1 MTDTKELRKLAE
13 AATPGPWNYY
23 DDSLSTGRIEIV
35 ALGKTVTRIYRSVP
49 EEDGANAEFIAAANP
64 QTIIALLDTI
74 EAQAAEIERQ
84 NATIDSYINTAAVLA
99 AKVEAQSAEIE
110 RLKASF
116 TNELDSLSNR
126 NYQLRMANADQA
138 ALLKRCKE
146 AMGWHYKCTDCT
158 EALAAIELWE
168 NGK

>member
-13 AATPGPWNYY
+13 KATVICVKCGYNGPSEPAHLRPVGGTLCDY
-23 DDSLSTGRIEIV
+23 S
-35 ALGKTVTRIYRSVP
+35 AHKTVLLLADQLT
-49 EEDGANAEFIAAANP
+49 G
-64 QTIIALLDTI
+64 LLDTI

-146 AMGWHYKCTDCT
+146 AMGWHYRCI
-158 EALAAIELWE
+158 AAIEQWE

>member
-1 MTDTKELRKLAE
+1 MTDTKALRKLAE
-13 AATPGPWNYY
+13 AA
-23 DDSLSTGRIEIV
+23 
-35 ALGKTVTRIYRSVP
+35 ALIDHNERAEWYSEESMVTYAFFP
-49 EEDGANAEFIAAANP
+49 KNARFIAACTP
-64 QTIIALLDTI
+64 QTVIALLDTI

-126 NYQLRMANADQA
+126 NYQLRMANADQS

-146 AMGWHYKCTDCT
+146 AMGWHYRCTDCT
-158 EALAAIELWE
+158 DELAAIDQWE

>member
-13 AATPGPWNYY
+13 EATVICVKCGYNGPSEPAHLRPVGGTLCDY
-23 DDSLSTGRIEIV
+23 S
-35 ALGKTVTRIYRSVP
+35 AHKTVLLLADQLT
-49 EEDGANAEFIAAANP
+49 G
-64 QTIIALLDTI
+64 LLDTI

-146 AMGWHYKCTDCT
+146 AMGWHYRCTDCT
-158 EALAAIELWE
+158 EELAAIEQWE

>member
-1 MTDTKELRKLAE
+1 MRAIEDCVTTVDWLRAYAADNGFSHGDYADTMRT
-13 AATPGPWNYY
+13 AA
-23 DDSLSTGRIEIV
+23 
-35 ALGKTVTRIYRSVP
+35 
-49 EEDGANAEFIAAANP
+49 
-64 QTIIALLDTI
+64 DTI

-138 ALLKRCKE
+138 ALLKRCWGYFNE
-146 AMGWHYKCTDCT
+146 VRMNDDQNRWTCDQAIT
-158 EALAAIELWE
+158 AIEQWE

>member
-1 MTDTKELRKLAE
+1 MTTLVERLRGYNPPDRTVDSQRQISVDIHE
-13 AATPGPWNYY
+13 AA
-23 DDSLSTGRIEIV
+23 
-35 ALGKTVTRIYRSVP
+35 
-49 EEDGANAEFIAAANP
+49 
-64 QTIIALLDTI
+64 DTI

-116 TNELDSLSNR
+116 TNELESLSNR

-146 AMGWHYKCTDCT
+146 AMGWHYRCTDCT
-158 EALAAIELWE
+158 EELAAIEQWE

>member
-35 ALGKTVTRIYRSVP
+35 APGKTVTRIYRSVP

-74 EAQAAEIERQ
+74 EAQAAEIER
-84 NATIDSYINTAAVLA
+84 
-99 AKVEAQSAEIE
+99 
-110 RLKASF
+110 LKASF

-146 AMGWHYKCTDCT
+146 AMGWHYRCTDCT
-158 EALAAIELWE
+158 EELAAIEQWE

>member
-1 MTDTKELRKLAE
+1 MTTLVERLRGYNPPDRTVDSQRQISVDIHE
-13 AATPGPWNYY
+13 AA
-23 DDSLSTGRIEIV
+23 
-35 ALGKTVTRIYRSVP
+35 
-49 EEDGANAEFIAAANP
+49 
-64 QTIIALLDTI
+64 DTI

-158 EALAAIELWE
+158 EELAAIEQWE

>member
-1 MTDTKELRKLAE
+1 MTDTKELRALAE
-13 AATPGPWNYY
+13 EVMVNQPNLQLME
-23 DDSLSTGRIEIV
+23 LS
-35 ALGKTVTRIYRSVP
+35 AKTV
-49 EEDGANAEFIAAANP
+49 
-64 QTIIALLDTI
+64 IALMDTI

-146 AMGWHYKCTDCT
+146 AMGWHYRCTDCT
-158 EALAAIELWE
+158 EELAAIEQWE

>member
-1 MTDTKELRKLAE
+1 MTTLVERLRGYNPPDR
-13 AATPGPWNYY
+13 TV
-23 DDSLSTGRIEIV
+23 DSQRQI
-35 ALGKTVTRIYRSVP
+35 SVDIHEP
-49 EEDGANAEFIAAANP
+49 A
-64 QTIIALLDTI
+64 DTI

-146 AMGWHYKCTDCT
+146 AMGWHYRCTDCT
-158 EALAAIELWE
+158 EELAAIEQYEQE

>member
-1 MTDTKELRKLAE
+1 MTTLVERLRGYNPPDRTVDSQRQISVDIHE
-13 AATPGPWNYY
+13 AA
-23 DDSLSTGRIEIV
+23 
-35 ALGKTVTRIYRSVP
+35 
-49 EEDGANAEFIAAANP
+49 
-64 QTIIALLDTI
+64 DTI

-138 ALLKRCKE
+138 ALLKQCWGYFNEIRMNDDQNRWTCDQ
-146 AMGWHYKCTDCT
+146 AI
-158 EALAAIELWE
+158 AAIEQWE

>member
-1 MTDTKELRKLAE
+1 MTTLVERLRGYNPPDRTVDSQRQISVDIHE
-13 AATPGPWNYY
+13 AA
-23 DDSLSTGRIEIV
+23 
-35 ALGKTVTRIYRSVP
+35 
-49 EEDGANAEFIAAANP
+49 
-64 QTIIALLDTI
+64 DTI

-146 AMGWHYKCTDCT
+146 AMGWHYRCTDCT
-158 EALAAIELWE
+158 EELAAIEQWE